1 MTVFGYGTFKEAIN
15 VKWVPWGGPTFNMTD
30 VLVSEELIS
39 TQTKT
44 GGPYKNIKQL
54 SASQR
59 EFWKWNQGFQ
69 DPDLN
74 FSPPELWENK
84 FLLFK
89 PPSPR
94 YFIMGAL
101 ENWDGT
107 LGATFAWLF
116 MFSAP
121 YYLQMSKFQE
131 VNSIPEYRFH
141 LNTFPFP
148 LKILDSQILVIL
160 LNSRFFPSV
169 LWGHTSFVQLLA
181 S

>member
-1 MTVFGYGTFKEAIN
+1 MRSLHEA
-15 VKWVPWGGPTFNMTD
+15 
-30 VLVSEELIS
+30 LV
-39 TQTKT
+39 QYDWC
-44 GGPYKNIKQL
+44 PYKKRRL
-54 SASQR
+54 GHHHAQR
-59 EFWKWNQGFQ
+59 EDRVKSTGRQWHLPEKEKGLRRNQFCQ
-69 DPDLN
+69 YIDLGLQ
-74 FSPPELWENK
+74 SPELWENK

-141 LNTFPFP
+141 LNTCPFP